1 MTLTPQFKQ
10 QVLASVA
17 AAAPP
22 TRQQVMRSRIWMFA
36 AGIVGALAIF
46 FLKGGVRA
54 TNRPPLLVALTSLGT
69 SLFVGLGMWFLFTRR
84 GRSALRRPSVL
95 VLSVAVLATAGFVG
109 WRYGISSMFGLAE
122 QWPTRPGLRCLALSI
137 MTGALPLFAALVAW
151 RRTDPITPVMT
162 GAAFGAG
169 AGLGSAVLVDL
180 WCPVSY
186 MPHLLLGH
194 VLPIAVLAGL
204 GALVGWRLL
213 RLRRY

>member
-10 QVLASVA
+10 QVLSSVA
-17 AAAPP
+17 AATPP
-22 TRQQVMRSRIWMFA
+22 TRPQVLRSRIWMFG
-36 AGIVGALAIF
+36 AGIAGALVIF

-54 TNRPPLLVALTSLGT
+54 TNRPPMLVALTSLGT

-84 GRSALRRPSVL
+84 GRSTLRRPPVV
-95 VLSVAVLATAGFVG
+95 VLSVAVLATVAFVG
-109 WRYGISSMFGLAE
+109 WRYGVSSLFGLAD
-122 QWPTRPGLRCLALSI
+122 QWPTRPGLRCMALSI

-151 RRTDPITPVMT
+151 RRTDPITPAMT

-194 VLPIAVLAGL
+194 VLPIAVLAGV
-204 GALVGWRLL
+204 GALVGWRFL
-213 RLRRY
+213 RPRRY

>member
-1 MTLTPQFKQ
+1 
-10 QVLASVA
+10 VL
-17 AAAPP
+17 
-22 TRQQVMRSRIWMFA
+22 
-36 AGIVGALAIF
+36 L
-46 FLKGGVRA
+46 
-54 TNRPPLLVALTSLGT
+54 
-69 SLFVGLGMWFLFTRR
+69 
-84 GRSALRRPSVL
+84 
-95 VLSVAVLATAGFVG
+95 LSVALLATVGFVG
-109 WRYGISSMFGLAE
+109 WRYGMGSLFGLADR
-122 QWPTRPGLRCLALSI
+122 WPTRPGLRCLVLSI

-186 MPHLLLGH
+186 LPHLLLGH

-204 GALVGWRLL
+204 VALVGWRLL